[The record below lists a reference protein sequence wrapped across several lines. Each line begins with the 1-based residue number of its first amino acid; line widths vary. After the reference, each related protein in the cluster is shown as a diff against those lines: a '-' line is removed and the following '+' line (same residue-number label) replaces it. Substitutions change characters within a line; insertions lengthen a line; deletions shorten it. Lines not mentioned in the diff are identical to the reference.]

1 MMRPP
6 QTTRVMINFGLTR
19 RSEQAT
25 FRAILD
31 YARTHGPWQCLSTE
45 DRSLNMGPE
54 PWDGG
59 VTGIIASGGFSEERG
74 MQYVRS
80 GVPVVIIDPAPA
92 LLDSGLLKSMPF
104 VHRDSRAI
112 GAMAARHYLE
122 RGYRNFAWVGE
133 PTRWYWSAERRAGYE
148 EALAEAGFSCHV
160 FEPADEPGSAGI
172 LPAASSRAGS
182 PRSQEGILPAASSRA
197 GSPRSQEGTLPA
209 ASSRAGSPR
218 SQEVPESMAR
228 LTRFLRS
235 LPVPTAVFAANDEQ
249 GRRVLNA
256 STEAGLR
263 VPEQIAVLGVDD
275 DILLCESTV
284 PALSSIR
291 KGDYR
296 CGQIA
301 AGMLDAVM
309 HGRDIPEPHV
319 AIAPIGVVMRG
330 STGYDAMSDATVARA
345 LTYIRTHAAT
355 GPVAVDEVAAASKC
369 SRRYLERTFRAKLG
383 RSVHEEIAL
392 ARIERVKRLLETD
405 SASIGEIIGI
415 TGFSGEKHLSILFR
429 RITGTTMTDWRRAH
443 RDQAK

>member
-172 LPAASSRAGS
+172 LPAATSRAGS

-197 GSPRSQEGTLPA
+197 GSPRSQEG
-209 ASSRAGSPR
+209 
-218 SQEVPESMAR
+218 PEAMAR

-301 AGMLDAVM
+301 AGMLDAIM

>member
-74 MQYVRS
+74 MQYARS

-182 PRSQEGILPAASSRA
+182 PRSQE
-197 GSPRSQEGTLPA
+197 
-209 ASSRAGSPR
+209 
-218 SQEVPESMAR
+218 VPESMAR

-301 AGMLDAVM
+301 AGMLDAIM